1 MAAWQQWMLNSV
13 SELDFGGFVTVEFGE
28 NEQSAAA
35 LGSGSDV
42 NSDSSD
48 TDSASDAM
56 SPTAAALL

>member
-1 MAAWQQWMLNSV
+1 MLDSD
-13 SELDFGGFVTVEFGE
+13 SELDFRGFVTVEFGE

-35 LGSGSDV
+35 LGSVSDV

-56 SPTAAALL
+56 SPKAALL